1 VEVELDTTAGTDDP
15 LELGNLN
22 KLDVVD
28 MLADELSTTDE
39 LSANAELDIMKELEL
54 VPVPSVTIIAPH
66 IPLLKAPFPTIFFR

>member
-1 VEVELDTTAGTDDP
+1 MEVELDTTAGTDDP
-15 LELGNLN
+15 LELGNLD
-22 KLDVVD
+22 KLGVVD
-28 MLADELSTTDE
+28 MPADELSATDE

>member
-1 VEVELDTTAGTDDP
+1 MEVELDTTAGTDDP

-39 LSANAELDIMKELEL
+39 LSASAELDIMK
-54 VPVPSVTIIAPH
+54 
-66 IPLLKAPFPTIFFR
+66 

>member
-1 VEVELDTTAGTDDP
+1 MEVELDTTAGTDDP

-28 MLADELSTTDE
+28 MLADELSATDE
-39 LSANAELDIMKELEL
+39 LSANAKLDIMKELEL

-66 IPLLKAPFPTIFFR
+66 TPLLNAAFPTVFFR